1 MSEWTERAMEDQV
14 ISCEQALA
22 SLSGDVSLLREILD
36 TFLVNAEEQLQELA
50 QALAASDLEAVRV
63 LAQNLGDEAAN
74 FCGHRLSRTAQE
86 LEVLVGSGSQTGAD
100 ELLDRLYREWE
111 QLQQWVAEADWEEYT
126 TRLAAM

>member
-36 TFLVNAEEQLQELA
+36 IFLVNAEEQLQELV
-50 QALAASDLEAVRV
+50 QALAAGDLEAVRV

-74 FCGHRLSRTAQE
+74 FQ
-86 LEVLVGSGSQTGAD
+86 
-100 ELLDRLYREWE
+100 
-111 QLQQWVAEADWEEYT
+111 
-126 TRLAAM
+126 MP

>member
-1 MSEWTERAMEDQV
+1 MEDQV

-36 TFLVNAEEQLQELA
+36 IFLVNAEEQLQELV
-50 QALAASDLEAVRV
+50 QALAAGDLEAVRV

-111 QLQQWVAEADWEEYT
+111 QLQLWVAEADWEEYT